1 MATAQSSRDKQ
12 GSYLSPT
19 ILNLFINA
27 FIVQFRVL
35 DVGCYI
41 SAVFLGC
48 LLYADAMLIMPSR
61 VVDNTWWK
69 SFNVAG
75 DLSLHFSTT
84 EFYAVFGKTY
94 NYKLPPLYLCWQD
107 YQLSTIIVIKYLA
120 ASFVSGRS
128 LKFDAVP
135 IKRACCSLC
144 NSTFPYGAVS
154 TS

>member
-61 VVDNTWWK
+61 VVDNT
-69 SFNVAG
+69 
-75 DLSLHFSTT
+75 
-84 EFYAVFGKTY
+84 
-94 NYKLPPLYLCWQD
+94 
-107 YQLSTIIVIKYLA
+107 
-120 ASFVSGRS
+120 
-128 LKFDAVP
+128 
-135 IKRACCSLC
+135 
-144 NSTFPYGAVS
+144 
-154 TS
+154 